1 MDDIH
6 QISHENLLPLL
17 GAVKNQTKMLA
28 WKVPQGELS
37 SLQNAVAN
45 IDAAQLQQFWLQIAR
60 VCNDTF

>member
-17 GAVKNQTKMLA
+17 GVVKNQTKMLA

-37 SLQNAVAN
+37 SLQNAVADV
-45 IDAAQLQQFWLQIAR
+45 DAVQLQQFWLQIAR
-60 VCNDTF
+60 VCDNTF